1 MKTILIC
8 HSDDQLNRLAFPR
21 WMSSFSELVG
31 IVSVHERVEQRRKR
45 VRREIKRLGYL
56 RFLDVLAYRLYH
68 RLFVQQQDESYE
80 RALLLR
86 LASTYPDVPAHVPV
100 LTTPT
105 PNSPETRAFI
115 EKLQPDL
122 MIARCKV
129 LLKPE
134 IFSLPALGTYVMH
147 PGICPEYRNAHG
159 CFWALAENDLGR
171 VGMTL
176 LKVDKGID
184 TGPVFG
190 FFSCSFNELTES
202 HVTIQHRTV
211 FDNLDRIRDRVLE
224 IAKGNASIIDTH
236 GRQSGNWGQPWL
248 SKYLRWKIAARKR
261 CSEHEADLPPLPRRG
276 Q

>member
-1 MKTILIC
+1 MKTVLIC
-8 HSDDQLNRLAFPR
+8 HGDDQLNRLAFPR

-31 IVSVHERVEQRRKR
+31 IVSVDEGTEQKRNR

-56 RFLDVLAYRLYH
+56 RFLDVLAFRLYH
-68 RLFVQQQDESYE
+68 RLFVQSQDETFE
-80 RALLLR
+80 KELLER
-86 LASTYPDVPAHVPV
+86 LARSYPDVPAHVPV
-100 LTTPT
+100 LTTSS
-105 PNSPETRAFI
+105 PNSPETRAFL
-115 EKLQPDL
+115 EKLRPDM

-134 IFSLPALGTYVMH
+134 IFSVPAMGTYVMH

-176 LKVDKGID
+176 LKVDHGID

-248 SKYLRWKIAARKR
+248 SKYLRWKIAARR
-261 CSEHEADLPPLPRRG
+261 RFSGHEADLPPLPRRG

>member
-1 MKTILIC
+1 MKTLLVC
-8 HSDDQLNRLAFPR
+8 HSEDQLNRLALPR

-31 IVSVHERVEQRRKR
+31 IVSVHEGSEQRRKR

-56 RFLDVLAYRLYH
+56 RFVDVLAYRLYH
-68 RLFVQQQDESYE
+68 RLFIQPRDETYE
-80 RALLLR
+80 KALLAR
-86 LASTYPDVPAHVPV
+86 LSSTYPDVPAEVPV
-100 LTTPT
+100 LTTSS
-105 PNSPETRAFI
+105 PNSPETRAFL
-115 EKLQPDL
+115 EQLQPDM

-211 FDNLDRIRDRVLE
+211 FDNLDSIRDRVLE
-224 IAKGNASIIDTH
+224 IAKGTATIIDTG
-236 GRQSGNWGQPWL
+236 GRQSRNWGQPWL
-248 SKYLRWKIAARKR
+248 SKYLRWKIAARR
-261 CSEHEADLPPLPRRG
+261 RYSEHEADFPPLPRRG